1 MAGCRSDLIWASA
14 TSAKAI
20 VRSCSSST
28 LTTDHVPNSGR
39 RRALPAAMTKI
50 IAVKLMEE
58 NERAVNGFP
67 PGVRRRSV
75 LLELRFGRERAATGT
90 PEDASDRQVRT
101 MVQARFAV
109 RVPGRSKASARP
121 QERPAGGRGA

>member
-58 NERAVNGFP
+58 NDRPVNGFP

-75 LLELRFGRERAATGT
+75 LLELSFGRERSATGT
-90 PEDASDRQVRT
+90 PEYASGRQVPAVVDGRFG
-101 MVQARFAV
+101 VLAPGLPQA
-109 RVPGRSKASARP
+109 
-121 QERPAGGRGA
+121 